1 MIGKETLLTTL
12 SAALKSSGADQT
24 EIIVEATHQGVSR
37 YAGSQLHQTTVLDD
51 LTVGVRAV
59 VGQAV
64 GQAIGASFRPDD
76 LRGLIEQA
84 TAVARIKEP
93 NPEFVSLAEPEAA
106 EAVDGFDA
114 ETASMHA
121 EARAEAIGAIVAR
134 SAERGWT
141 VSGTYLTEGRELAVV
156 NSLGIAAYA
165 PSSMAFLRALP
176 DSGRTPFGAQV
187 GTGYADALSY
197 RAADLDPVEVA
208 ERAMTRCE
216 LNHDQQ
222 EIAPGEY
229 EAIFEDLCV
238 AEALFYLARFGFSG
252 RAFEEGTSFMSERL
266 GERVTGKNVTIWDDG
281 TDPRGLAVAA
291 DHEGVPK
298 RKTPL
303 IVAGVAQG
311 VTYDSYTAHRA
322 GRRSTGNAAGR
333 DITAFEPVPTN
344 LFMAGGDASIQD
356 MIRATTRG
364 LLLTRFHY
372 THGPDPKR
380 VVMTGT
386 TRDGTFLIENGEIT
400 GAVKNLRLTQAV
412 PELFEG
418 IELLGK
424 PRLCRDWWCINGMG
438 RLSCVCPPVKVRRA
452 VFSSGTLF

>member
-1 MIGKETLLTTL
+1 MIGPMIGQDALLTTL
-12 SAALKSSGADQT
+12 SAALKSSDADQT
-24 EIIVEATHQGVSR
+24 EIIVESTHQGVTR

-64 GQAIGASFRPDD
+64 GQAIGASFRPED

-84 TAVARIKEP
+84 TAVARITAP
-93 NPEFVSLAEPEAA
+93 NPEFVSLAEAEPV
-106 EAVDGFDA
+106 EAVEGFDA
-114 ETASMHA
+114 ETASMSA
-121 EARAEAIGAIVAR
+121 EARAQAIGRILAW

-141 VSGTYLTEGRELAVV
+141 ASGTYLTEGRELAVV
-156 NSLGIAAYA
+156 NSLGIGAYA

-176 DSGRTPFGAQV
+176 DSGR
-187 GTGYADALSY
+187 GTGYADALSH
-197 RAADLDPVEVA
+197 RAADLDPMEVVR
-208 ERAMTRCE
+208 RAMARCE
-216 LNHDQQ
+216 LNHDQR
-222 EIAPGEY
+222 EIAPGAY

-252 RAFEEGTSFMSERL
+252 RAFEEGTSFMSGRL
-266 GERVTGKNVTIWDDG
+266 GERVTGENVTIWDDG

-303 IVAGVAQG
+303 IEAGVAQG

-333 DITAFEPVPTN
+333 DLTALEPAPAN

-400 GAVKNLRLTQAV
+400 GAVKNLRLTQSV

-418 IELLGK
+418 IELLGT

-438 RLSCVCPPVKVRRA
+438 RLSYVCPPIKVRRA